1 MMKWSGLGKAP
12 ALVSTMVTAKLFLK
26 LLSRNDSRKTRMF
39 AITDESNFANTLPDR
54 KPTAIMYLSWKTT
67 VISLKLQS
75 CLRIPSSATTTI
87 THPSVSCPPTYPLA
101 SAKPCILPFLDCSFF
116 FFCAV
121 SDISCSPCLLISS
134 DMLLLFE
141 WAQGRR
147 VLGESEEFHTHY
159 IAKILTRDL
168 NGQIT
173 YIVKKKVSL
182 LVTAVRIPLKQ
193 ATKIVL
199 KWRALRGIR
208 ESSECRSWNYRFL
221 CRQRVMQTKFCWLVS
236 SMFCCYYCC
245 CFIVAAALYE
255 HLKPFS
261 FRWRLAFRNRSE
273 PERKLSSVDLLMCIF
288 F

>member
-1 MMKWSGLGKAP
+1 MPSETKQFCKYFARQKTNSDHVFKLKDNGYFSKASKLSESSLLRHHHHHPPFCFLPTHLP
-12 ALVSTMVTAKLFLK
+12 ARKCKTLHSAISRLFL
-26 LLSRNDSRKTRMF
+26 L
-39 AITDESNFANTLPDR
+39 
-54 KPTAIMYLSWKTT
+54 
-67 VISLKLQS
+67 
-75 CLRIPSSATTTI
+75 
-87 THPSVSCPPTYPLA
+87 
-101 SAKPCILPFLDCSFF
+101 

-173 YIVKKKVSL
+173 YIAKKNSL

-208 ESSECRSWNYRFL
+208 ESSECRS
-221 CRQRVMQTKFCWLVS
+221 
-236 SMFCCYYCC
+236 
-245 CFIVAAALYE
+245 
-255 HLKPFS
+255 
-261 FRWRLAFRNRSE
+261 
-273 PERKLSSVDLLMCIF
+273 
-288 F
+288 

>member
-1 MMKWSGLGKAP
+1 MEWTRQGSSACVNHGHSKA
-12 ALVSTMVTAKLFLK
+12 FLK
-26 LLSRNDSRKTRMF
+26 
-39 AITDESNFANTLPDR
+39 ITFTKRQSQDKDVCHHRRSNFANTLPDR

-101 SAKPCILPFLDCSFF
+101 SAKPCIPPFLDCSF

-121 SDISCSPCLLISS
+121 SDISCSRCLLISS

-147 VLGESEEFHTHY
+147 VLGEGEEFHTHY

-173 YIVKKKVSL
+173 YIAKKGFSVSY
-182 LVTAVRIPLKQ
+182 
-193 ATKIVL
+193 
-199 KWRALRGIR
+199 
-208 ESSECRSWNYRFL
+208 CRSNSFKAGYKNCSEMASSSWDSRIS
-221 CRQRVMQTKFCWLVS
+221 VS
-236 SMFCCYYCC
+236 AGAEITDFYVVNVSCG
-245 CFIVAAALYE
+245 
-255 HLKPFS
+255 
-261 FRWRLAFRNRSE
+261 
-273 PERKLSSVDLLMCIF
+273 
-288 F
+288 